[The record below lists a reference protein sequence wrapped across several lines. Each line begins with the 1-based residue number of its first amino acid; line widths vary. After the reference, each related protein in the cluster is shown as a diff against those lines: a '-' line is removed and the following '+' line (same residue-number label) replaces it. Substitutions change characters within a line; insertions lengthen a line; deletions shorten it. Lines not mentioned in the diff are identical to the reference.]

1 MAQIVITGQ
10 ELVVR
15 LSLLEKAG
23 GFHADVR
30 IPLTAV
36 RGVRVAEDPWPELRG
51 LRAPG
56 TGWPGVVALGTRL
69 GGGNRDFAAVYKHTP
84 AVVVD
89 AAGAEFDR
97 LVISSSTATADA
109 VLIYAAARGA
119 RAG

>member
-1 MAQIVITGQ
+1 VAQIVISGQ

-15 LSLLEKAG
+15 LGLLEKAG
-23 GFHADVR
+23 GVHADVR

-36 RGVRVAEDPWPELRG
+36 RGVRVAEDPWPALRG

-56 TGWPGVVALGTRL
+56 TGWPGLIALGTRR
-69 GGGNRDFAAVYKHTP
+69 GGGTREFAAVSTHAP

-97 LVISSSTATADA
+97 LVISSSTAAADA
-109 VLIYAAARGA
+109 QLIAAAAPGTRLG
-119 RAG
+119 